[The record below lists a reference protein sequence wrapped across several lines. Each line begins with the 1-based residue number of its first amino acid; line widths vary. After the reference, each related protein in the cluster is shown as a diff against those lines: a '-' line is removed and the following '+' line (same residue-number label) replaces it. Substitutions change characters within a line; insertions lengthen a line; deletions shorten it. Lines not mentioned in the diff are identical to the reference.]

1 MALTIGKL
9 RAGLVV
15 AAVVLLAVI
24 AGYLGLARRRMA
36 HYLHDIAEKNGL
48 DISNEGVSFS
58 HTFGANTQFKLHAA
72 RQITYQDGKMTLRD
86 VGIELYGA
94 KSNRS
99 DHIHG
104 SEFEYDPKNG
114 VLVGKGDVYIDLAA
128 PASDADK
135 GALKGKTPPKP
146 QGEDDSKIIHV
157 KTSGVTFS
165 EKAGSATTDERVEFI
180 AGGMTGNSVGA
191 SYDSKNGVIVLRSAV
206 HLSGLRN
213 DRPVVVTAS
222 WAEMDR
228 VGDLVKLA
236 GAKALLQ
243 TDDGARTVAAD
254 RSVIHMRKDGNPQR
268 IDGEG
273 HVVLTG
279 DGHDAS
285 HGVATGDRMQ
295 MDLNDDGQPQ
305 AGYLA
310 GNVKFTNEVP
320 NRQEDGRSQ
329 DLHVAFDAVGRP
341 VHSVLTGDV
350 EMNVQEGTSHRRL
363 NAAKVDM
370 DLGGGGKA
378 PVFVKGAVATGPDG
392 AQLRLLDKSGKDK
405 RLNAAS
411 AVRADVLVAR
421 FGTEGSRPA
430 GKAKT
435 VKNGIGPPLEG
446 LDGKG
451 RTYVEQIVTDDKGAL
466 QSKQTSTGETLKVDF
481 RTEDDG
487 RIEVTRSEQRGGVT
501 MLREVAQKPA
511 GNKTGAARPVAAP
524 AAAKSAAAKTEP
536 EVEHA
541 KANVAV
547 YEADADVVTLT
558 GDVQVQNADSAVFAE
573 KVVSYR
579 ESGDSTAEGGVKV
592 SYLQPGSTGEPVHVM
607 AARAVS
613 HKATEV
619 TEFFAGAGAGA
630 RAKMWQGGSQVEAP
644 VLDFDQAKR
653 TVVAKD
659 WPGSNG
665 VVVKT
670 VIVDNSQT
678 DGSKPAAMKSDA
690 TAKKQ
695 GNSGPM
701 RVWSEEMIYTDATR
715 VVEFKGK
722 VRADDAEGEMRAQDV
737 LVYLTAPAPGTP
749 ATSAPAPGQ
758 TVTLGGRVDHMVAT
772 GAVELDQPGR
782 KATGERLTYTA
793 SDEVFV
799 LTGTKAAPP
808 KMVDD
813 LQGMTTGA
821 ALRFRS
827 GDDSVVVSSGEDA
840 GHVRSETR
848 MKQGAG
854 TKDNS
859 TKEPGKKP

>member
-1 MALTIGKL
+1 MALTIRKL

-24 AGYLGLARRRMA
+24 AGYLGMARRRMTN
-36 HYLHDIAEKNGL
+36 YLHDIAEKNGL

-72 RQITYQDGKMTLRD
+72 KQITYQNGKMTLRD

-135 GALKGKTPPKP
+135 GPLKDKALPPKP

-165 EKAGSATTDERVEFI
+165 EKAGSATTDQRVDFI

-191 SYDSKNGVIVLRSAV
+191 SYDSKSGAIVLRSAV

-213 DRPVVVTAS
+213 DRPTVVTAS

-228 VGDLVKLA
+228 IGDLVKLA

-254 RSVIHMRKDGNPQR
+254 HSVIHMQDGNPRR

-295 MDLNDDGQPQ
+295 MDLNAAGQPQ

-310 GNVKFTNEVP
+310 GNVKFTNEAP
-320 NRQEDGRSQ
+320 NRKEDGHSQ
-329 DLHVAFDAVGRP
+329 DVHVAFDAVGRP

-350 EMNVQEGTSHRRL
+350 EMNVHEATAHRRL
-363 NAAKVDM
+363 NAAKVDL

-378 PVFVKGAVATGPDG
+378 PMFVKGAVATGPDG
-392 AQLRLLDKSGKDK
+392 AQLRLVDKSGKDK
-405 RLNAAS
+405 QLNNAS

-421 FGTEGSRPA
+421 FGPEGSQPA
-430 GKAKT
+430 GKAKK

-466 QSKQTSTGETLKVDF
+466 QSKQSSTGETLKVDF
-481 RTEDDG
+481 RTQDDG
-487 RIEVTRSEQRGGVT
+487 KIEVTRTEQRGGVT
-501 MLREVAQKPA
+501 MLREVAQKPSA
-511 GNKTGAARPVAAP
+511 NKPGAAKPTAAP
-524 AAAKSAAAKTEP
+524 ASAKSSASKTDP

-541 KANVAV
+541 KANVA
-547 YEADADVVTLT
+547 
-558 GDVQVQNADSAVFAE
+558 
-573 KVVSYR
+573 
-579 ESGDSTAEGGVKV
+579 
-592 SYLQPGSTGEPVHVM
+592 
-607 AARAVS
+607 
-613 HKATEV
+613 
-619 TEFFAGAGAGA
+619 
-630 RAKMWQGGSQVEAP
+630 
-644 VLDFDQAKR
+644 
-653 TVVAKD
+653 
-659 WPGSNG
+659 
-665 VVVKT
+665 
-670 VIVDNSQT
+670 
-678 DGSKPAAMKSDA
+678 
-690 TAKKQ
+690 
-695 GNSGPM
+695 
-701 RVWSEEMIYTDATR
+701 
-715 VVEFKGK
+715 
-722 VRADDAEGEMRAQDV
+722 
-737 LVYLTAPAPGTP
+737 GTC
-749 ATSAPAPGQ
+749 
-758 TVTLGGRVDHMVAT
+758 
-772 GAVELDQPGR
+772 
-782 KATGERLTYTA
+782 
-793 SDEVFV
+793 
-799 LTGTKAAPP
+799 
-808 KMVDD
+808 
-813 LQGMTTGA
+813 
-821 ALRFRS
+821 RFR
-827 GDDSVVVSSGEDA
+827 V
-840 GHVRSETR
+840 
-848 MKQGAG
+848 
-854 TKDNS
+854 
-859 TKEPGKKP
+859 